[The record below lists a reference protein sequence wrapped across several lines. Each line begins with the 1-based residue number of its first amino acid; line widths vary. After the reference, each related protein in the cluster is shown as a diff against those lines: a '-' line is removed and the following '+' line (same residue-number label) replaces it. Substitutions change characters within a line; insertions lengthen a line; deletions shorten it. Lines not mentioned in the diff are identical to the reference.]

1 MSKKAKTTP
10 KEELPPGSLLKDIKG
25 VEWEIQNIIG
35 SGGFGYVYCG
45 WLSYQLLI
53 INYNKQ

>member
-10 KEELPPGSLLKDIKG
+10 KEELPQGTLLKDTNG
-25 VEWEIQNIIG
+25 TEWEIQKIIG

-45 WLSYQLLI
+45 
-53 INYNKQ
+53 K

>member
-45 WLSYQLLI
+45 WLSY
-53 INYNKQ
+53 

>member
-10 KEELPPGSLLKDIKG
+10 KEELPEGFSLKDTNG
-25 VEWEIQNIIG
+25 CEWEIRNIIG

-45 WLSYQLLI
+45 
-53 INYNKQ
+53 